1 MKVIKAN
8 EMKLD
13 NMNTK
18 LFTGEVKCGF
28 LLSADE
34 SKEYTMLMVSFP
46 KGVRNK
52 FHTHSSD
59 QILIITAGEGIVATE
74 DEEWTVNVGDIV
86 YIPAGLKHWHGA
98 HTESNFSHLSIYH
111 AKNISTQLED

>member
-111 AKNISTQLED
+111 AENKSTQLED